1 MFVIE
6 IEKVVI
12 IANPIMDIKSNCK
25 LMPGRLLSDKNKY
38 TLGVL

>member
-12 IANPIMDIKSNCK
+12 IANAIMDIKSNCK
-25 LMPGRLLSDKNKY
+25 LMPNRLLSDKNKY